1 MVNPSA
7 LARLAEVTVVTDQ
20 RSTPR
25 PILAPDQGSSKLER
39 VGRSKFVNTKQALG
53 TLSHLFGRLNLV
65 PAVTQ
70 IVKACKGLPVLINP

>member
-1 MVNPSA
+1 MG
-7 LARLAEVTVVTDQ
+7 RLGEITIVTDQ

-25 PILAPDQGSSKLER
+25 AVRAPHQSSRKLER
-39 VGRSKFVNTKQALG
+39 VGRPKFVNTKQELG

-70 IVKACKGLPVLINP
+70 IVKACKGLPVLINA